1 MFPASK
7 TSFPLQKLRKILRKV
22 ADSFVENFTS
32 ARLFLLKGAEGGE
45 RERERNKEIRHTGGA
60 CIFVEL
66 ESDWKFTSTRKNA
79 TRKVLDVLVVDGSD

>member
-1 MFPASK
+1 MFPASR

-32 ARLFLLKGAEGGE
+32 ARLFLLKRAEGA